1 MGHLLSTLFQSVR
14 RNLLVFTA
22 IVLILASGNWVRGEW
37 RNMQSIAGELP
48 SLQRSREDLSEYQ
61 AALAQEIAQ
70 QVGQLSSATVQQF
83 DARIR
88 ALDLEIQRLR
98 QGQEKLSIPSMT
110 FKGSESVSEQLAQ
123 AAKRQIQ
130 IELLQQEREYLI
142 SFRARV
148 DALLNRQAAV
158 RTLEQLRLA
167 HVKAYMAL
175 QSAQKQQDMGT
186 LAQLLAKVPFSKA
199 HREAEEVAEL
209 WAKNDKANRNFLLQ
223 QALVNQLPRFAAPA
237 AFQVNE
243 QRLASAVAPM
253 HDRLVRA
260 KNLAAEN
267 FVWRAFQ
274 AIRPLLPVALGV
286 LLGSWLVPAA
296 IRALFYYVL
305 APAATRRSPIVIGMP
320 DRIRCFSPSS
330 GPCSGQDSSLISAV
344 SKTIALAP
352 GHEMLIRP
360 DYCQSQPVGVKVTTK
375 VLFNWHHWLPS
386 IASHMWMLKHLR
398 TKQAAEIVVSS
409 TVDALEEV
417 ALLELV
423 SGEAFVLQSRG
434 LVGVLYKTGQRP
446 RIRSHWRLSTLHAWL
461 TLQLRYLSF
470 EGPATLI
477 VKGCRGVRLENA
489 STGRTISQDAT
500 LGFSANTIYS
510 TVRAEPFVPYL
521 RGKQALLHDKFVG
534 SNAYYLYEEIPR
546 AGRPGQQ
553 RHNPFE
559 ALLDAGLKAFG
570 I

>member
-1 MGHLLSTLFQSVR
+1 MGHLLSVLLKNVC
-14 RNLLVFTA
+14 RNLLVFTS
-22 IVLILASGNWVRGEW
+22 IVLILASVNWLRSEW
-37 RNMQSIAGELP
+37 KNMQSIVGELP
-48 SLQRSREDLSEYQ
+48 SLQRSQKNLSEYQ
-61 AALAQEIAQ
+61 AALVQKIAQ
-70 QVGQLSSATVQQF
+70 QIGQLSSATVQQF

-88 ALDLEIQRLR
+88 ALDFEIHRLK
-98 QGQEKLSIPSMT
+98 QEQEKLSIPSMAV
-110 FKGSESVSEQLAQ
+110 KVSESVPEQLEQ

-130 IELLQQEREYLI
+130 IELWQQERDYLI
-142 SFRARV
+142 ALRARV
-148 DALLNRQAAV
+148 DALLNRQVAV
-158 RTLEQLRLA
+158 KKLEQIRLA
-167 HVKAYMAL
+167 HVKAYTAL
-175 QSAQKQQDMGT
+175 QSAQKQQNMGA
-186 LAQLLAKVPFSKA
+186 LAKLLARVPFTKA
-199 HREAEEVAEL
+199 KKEAEELAEL
-209 WAKNDKANRNFLLQ
+209 WAKNDKAHKDFLVQ
-223 QALVNQLPRFAAPA
+223 QVLVNQLPRFTAPA
-237 AFQVNE
+237 AFQVYE
-243 QRLASAVAPM
+243 QRLASAVAPLR
-253 HDRLVRA
+253 DRLVRA
-260 KNLAAEN
+260 ENLAAEN
-267 FVWRAFQ
+267 YVWRAFQ
-274 AIRPLLPVALGV
+274 IVRPLIPVALYI
-286 LLGSWLVPAA
+286 LLGSWFVPAA
-296 IRALFYYVL
+296 IRALFYFVL
-305 APAATRRSPIVIGMP
+305 APAAARRLPFVIGMP
-320 DRIRCFSPSS
+320 DRIRFFSPSS
-330 GPCSGQDSSLISAV
+330 GPCSGHDSSLISAV
-344 SKTIALAP
+344 SKKITLAP

-360 DYCQSQPVGVKVTTK
+360 DYCQSQAVGVNVTTK
-375 VLFNWHHWLPS
+375 LLFNWHHWLPS

-398 TKQAAEIVVSS
+398 TTQAAEIVVSS
-409 TVDALEEV
+409 TIDALEEV
-417 ALLELV
+417 AFLEMA

-446 RIRSHWRLSTLHAWL
+446 RIRSHWRLATLHAWL

-553 RHNPFE
+553 SHNPFE

>member
-1 MGHLLSTLFQSVR
+1 MQG
-14 RNLLVFTA
+14 
-22 IVLILASGNWVRGEW
+22 IV
-37 RNMQSIAGELP
+37 GELP
-48 SLQRSREDLSEYQ
+48 SLQRFQKDLSEYQ
-61 AALAQEIAQ
+61 AAQVQKIARE
-70 QVGQLSSATVQQF
+70 VGQLPSATVQQF

-88 ALDLEIQRLR
+88 ALDFEIQRL
-98 QGQEKLSIPSMT
+98 QQEQEKLSIRSMA
-110 FKGSESVSEQLAQ
+110 FKVSKSVPEQLAQ
-123 AAKRQIQ
+123 AAKRQVQ
-130 IELLQQEREYLI
+130 IELCQQEREYLTAL
-142 SFRARV
+142 RARV

-158 RTLEQLRLA
+158 KTLEQIRLA
-167 HVKAYMAL
+167 HVKAYTAL
-175 QSAQKQQDMGT
+175 QSAQKQQAIGT
-186 LAQLLAKVPFSKA
+186 LAKTLARLPFTKA
-199 HREAEEVAEL
+199 HKEAEELVEL
-209 WAKNDKANRNFLLQ
+209 WTKNDKAHKDFLVQ
-223 QALVNQLPRFAAPA
+223 QALVNQLPRFTAPA
-237 AFQVNE
+237 AFQVNG
-243 QRLASAVAPM
+243 QRLASAVAPLR
-253 HDRLVRA
+253 DRLVRA
-260 KNLAAEN
+260 ENLAAESY
-267 FVWRAFQ
+267 FWRAFQ
-274 AIRPLLPVALGV
+274 AVRPLLPVALGV
-286 LLGSWLVPAA
+286 LLGSWFVPAT
-296 IRALFYYVL
+296 IRALFYFVL
-305 APAATRRSPIVIGMP
+305 APAAARRSPVVIGMP
-320 DRIRCFSPSS
+320 NRIRSSPPSS
-330 GPCSGQDSSLISAV
+330 GPCSGHDRSLISAV
-344 SKTIALAP
+344 SKTITLAP
-352 GHEMLIRP
+352 NHEILIRP
-360 DYCQSQPVGVKVTTK
+360 DYCQSQPVGVNVTTK
-375 VLFNWHHWLPS
+375 LLFNWHHWLS
-386 IASHMWMLKHLR
+386 SLASHMWMLKHLR
-398 TKQAAEIVVSS
+398 TTQAAEIVVSS

-417 ALLELV
+417 ALLELA

-446 RIRSHWRLSTLHAWL
+446 RIRSHWRLGTLHAWL